1 LVETSILPLLVAIA
15 IDETEEKAVIKYA
28 GSSYTKAEELAK
40 FKSILSSLFR
50 MAKEC
55 VIVWAEWVS
64 DPSRKFVEAAN
75 QLRKRNVSL

>member
-1 LVETSILPLLVAIA
+1 MIAIA

-28 GSSYTKAEELAK
+28 GSSYTKADELAK

-55 VIVWAEWVS
+55 IMVWAGWIP
-64 DPSRKFVEAAN
+64 DPARKFVDAAN
-75 QLRKRNVSL
+75 QLKKKNVSF